1 MKLPQALEQVC
12 GVLGSAAPGAADVE
26 AAAREAGFED
36 VGVVET
42 GDGILSHVDL
52 GLEQPVS
59 LEELRAAFGEPTE
72 PPRLHYD
79 RPRTLIFRLLTCA
92 VIARVSE
99 DDEVI
104 ALTLRR
110 DV

>member
-1 MKLPQALEQVC
+1 MTLPQALEQVC
-12 GVLGSAAPGAADVE
+12 GVLGAASPGPADVE
-26 AAAREAGFED
+26 GAAREAGFDD
-36 VGVVET
+36 VQVVET

-52 GLEQPVS
+52 GLKEPVS
-59 LEELRAAFGEPTE
+59 IEELRTAFGEPTE

-79 RPRTLIFRLLTCA
+79 RPRTLIFRLPTCA
-92 VIARVSE
+92 VIARVS
-99 DDEVI
+99 DDEAV